1 MLRHFTMAGPKTI
14 KRYANRKLYDTER
27 SCYVTLDDIA
37 AMIKAG
43 EEVRVLDNKT
53 GEDLTSVTFAQ
64 IIFEAE
70 KKTNFMPL
78 SLLTNLIRSSGDA
91 IGEFARGHVDRVQA
105 KALEIKETAERLRQH
120 MEERIERLIGRK
132 GSDGKPGNAETG
144 ADAHRRILR
153 DLLATSQKAI
163 DEVEKGLEDRIR
175 SGVGAVSAVANLGRE
190 MDEIRQRLANLE
202 QRIGK
207 IPD

>member
-1 MLRHFTMAGPKTI
+1 MAGPKTI

-43 EEVRVLDNKT
+43 EEVCVVDNKS
-53 GEDLTSVTFAQ
+53 GEDLTAVTLAQ

-70 KKTNFMPL
+70 KKAAFMPL
-78 SLLTNLIRSSGDA
+78 SLLRNLIQSSGDA

-105 KALEIKETAERLRQH
+105 KAQEIKETAERLRQQV
-120 MEERIERLIGRK
+120 EDRIDRVISRK
-132 GSDGKPGNAETG
+132 GPEGKTTG
-144 ADAHRRILR
+144 GDASPEGQRRVLR
-153 DLLATSQKAI
+153 DLVATSQKAI
-163 DEVEKGLEDRIR
+163 EEVQKSLEDRIKG
-175 SGVGAVSAVANLGRE
+175 GVGAVSTVANLGHE
-190 MDEIRQRLANLE
+190 MDETLQRLASLE

-207 IPD
+207 MPD

>member
-1 MLRHFTMAGPKTI
+1 MAGPKTI

-37 AMIKAG
+37 EMIKTG

-53 GEDLTSVTFAQ
+53 GEDLTSVTLAQ
-64 IIFEAE
+64 IIFETE
-70 KKTNFMPL
+70 KKENFMPL
-78 SLLTNLIRSSGDA
+78 GLLTNLIRSSGDA
-91 IGEFARGHVDRVQA
+91 LGEFARGHVDRVQA
-105 KALEIKETAERLRQH
+105 KAQELKEGAEKMRQH
-120 MEERIERLIGRK
+120 VEERIERLIGRRGANPK
-132 GSDGKPGNAETG
+132 SAAEG
-144 ADAHRRILR
+144 GGEAHRRVLR

-163 DEVEKGLEDRIR
+163 DEVQKSLEDRIK
-175 SGVGAVSAVANLGRE
+175 SSVGAVSAVANLGRE
-190 MDEIRQRLANLE
+190 MDEIRQRLVNLE